1 MENLNRFYDWML
13 AMGNIHLADNEKMA
27 KAYEIVAESDKEIAS
42 PTRIRMSSP
51 RSARILNELVIDK
64 SAFQMPDFIP
74 A

>member
-27 KAYEIVAESDKEIAS
+27 EAFTRVAESDKEMAS
-42 PTRIRMSSP
+42 PTRIKMSSP
-51 RSARILNELVIDK
+51 RSTRILNELVIDK

>member
-27 KAYEIVAESDKEIAS
+27 EAFTRVAESDKEIAS

-51 RSARILNELVIDK
+51 RSTRTLNELVIDK

>member
-27 KAYEIVAESDKEIAS
+27 EAFTRVAESDKEMAS

-51 RSARILNELVIDK
+51 RSTRILNELVIDK

>member
-13 AMGNIHLADNEKMA
+13 AMNNIHLADNEKMA
-27 KAYEIVAESDKEIAS
+27 EAFTRVAESDKEIAS

-51 RSARILNELVIDK
+51 RSTRILNELVIDK
-64 SAFQMPDFIP
+64 SAFQIPDFIP